1 MNWTKP
7 FVIFTVLACAA
18 FAHAQTAT
26 RETATPGTIAGRV
39 ADAAGQLAAGTTVEI
54 HRPGL
59 AAKPVAIP
67 VNTDGTFS
75 IPSLEPATYV
85 LTVRDADGRERTRR
99 SVRVTAGNPV
109 RADFDLDLQ
118 FSESVTVTESR
129 GARLKSET
137 PASVGSVTAETIAE
151 ARPSHPGEVMG
162 NVAGVWV
169 NVTGGEG
176 HQTAIRQPL
185 NTNPV
190 YLYLEDGIPT
200 RSTGFFNHN
209 ALYEV
214 NLPGAEG
221 VEVTKG
227 PGSALYGSDAIG
239 GVVNVLTR
247 SSLEQ
252 PGATV
257 SLESGSAGWR
267 RGLADVNFSRGRH
280 GVRVTLNATDSEG
293 WRAAT
298 QYNRQSGTLRWD
310 FVRDDSLFKT
320 LIAASRIDQQ
330 TAGSSALPEADY
342 RSDAAANLTP
352 ISFRAVEALRISTDY
367 HLLAGKTALN
377 VIPYVR
383 YNSMDL
389 LPNWTLTFDPT
400 VSESQNTSFG
410 VMAKVERE
418 LPYWQG
424 RLVAGVDTDYSPGS
438 RFEYVIRPQT
448 SPSGL
453 PSNRAAFTSF
463 TPGATVY
470 DYDVDFLAT
479 SPYAQLELAPTARLH
494 VSAGLRFDNMS
505 YDYDDLL
512 TTAPTARHRRSE
524 DGSRSFSHLSPK
536 LGLTY
541 QLTNDLSAFA
551 SYRHAFR
558 APSEGQLFRQGSA
571 RNTFD
576 LDPVKAENI
585 EAGLRFMP
593 RSGLSLDFSV
603 YRLDKR
609 DDILSYQNP
618 LDGSTE
624 AVNAGHTSHT
634 GVELAAKITPTR
646 WASVAMSYSYAKH
659 LYEEWVVDPVANI
672 DFSGREQEV
681 APRHLGSAMLRL
693 GPVYNTTAALETQ
706 WLGSYFMDAANTQKY
721 DGHALANVRVQHDFP
736 GGIRGFVKV
745 LNVFDALY
753 AESASYTIARGRE
766 FAPGRPRTFFAGI
779 EFAWRTR

>member
-1 MNWTKP
+1 MNRTRTLVA
-7 FVIFTVLACAA
+7 FLVLACAA
-18 FAHAQTAT
+18 FAHAQTGT
-26 RETATPGTIAGRV
+26 RGNIAGRV
-39 ADAAGQLAAGTTVEI
+39 ADAAGQLAAGTTLVI
-54 HRPGL
+54 HRDDL
-59 AAKPVAIP
+59 NAKPVQLTIDA
-67 VNTDGTFS
+67 DGTFS
-75 IPSLEPATYV
+75 VPSLDPGTYV
-85 LTVRDADGRERTRR
+85 LTVRDAAGRERTRR
-99 SVRVTAGNPV
+99 SVRVTAGKTA
-109 RADFDLDLQ
+109 RADLELELQ
-118 FSESVTVTESR
+118 FSDSVTVTESR

-267 RGLADVNFSRGRH
+267 RGLADVNFSRGNH

-298 QYNRQSGTLRWD
+298 EYSRQSGTLRWD
-310 FVRDDSLFKT
+310 YVRDDSLLKT
-320 LIAASRIDQQ
+320 LVAASRIDQQ

-342 RSDAAANLTP
+342 RSNATANLTP

-367 HLLAGKTALN
+367 HRLAGKTAIN

-400 VSESQNTSFG
+400 VSESQNTSVG

-418 LPYWQG
+418 LPFWQG
-424 RLVAGVDTDYSPGS
+424 RLATGVDTDYSPGS
-438 RFEYVIRPQT
+438 RFEYVIRAQT

-453 PSNRAAFTSF
+453 PSKRAAFTSF

-470 DYDVDFLAT
+470 DYDVRFLAT

-505 YDYDDLL
+505 YEYDDQL
-512 TTAPTARHRRSE
+512 TTAPTARHRRPS
-524 DGSRSFSHLSPK
+524 DGERSFTHLSPK

-541 QLTNDLSAFA
+541 QLTNDLSAFV

-571 RNTFD
+571 RNTID
-576 LDPVKAENI
+576 LDPVKAENV

-593 RSGLSLDFSV
+593 RGGLSLDFSV

-618 LDGSTE
+618 LDGATE

-634 GVELAAKITPTR
+634 GVEIAAKITPAR

-659 LYEEWVVDPVANI
+659 VYEEWAVDPVAKI
-672 DFSGREQEV
+672 DFSGNEQEV
-681 APRHLGSAMLRL
+681 APRHLGSTMLRL
-693 GPVYNTTAALETQ
+693 GPVFNTTAAVEAQ

-736 GGIRGFVKV
+736 RGIRGFVKV
-745 LNVFDALY
+745 LNVFDTLY
-753 AESASYTIARGRE
+753 AESAAYTIARGRE

>member
-1 MNWTKP
+1 MKRTRA
-7 FVIFTVLACAA
+7 FVAFLVLACAA
-18 FAHAQTAT
+18 FAHAQTET
-26 RETATPGTIAGRV
+26 RGTIAGRV
-39 ADAAGQLAAGTTVEI
+39 ADAAGQLAAGTTLEI
-54 HRPGL
+54 QRTD
-59 AAKPVAIP
+59 AIAKPAELTIAA
-67 VNTDGTFS
+67 DGTFN
-75 IPSLEPATYV
+75 EPRIVPGTYV
-85 LTVRDADGRERTRR
+85 LTVRDADGRERARR
-99 SVRVTAGNPV
+99 TVRVTAGKTV
-109 RADFDLDLQ
+109 RAELELELQ
-118 FSESVTVTESR
+118 FSDSVTVTESR
-129 GARLKSET
+129 GGRLKSET

-190 YLYLEDGIPT
+190 YLFLEDGIPT

-239 GVVNVLTR
+239 GVVNVLTK

-257 SLESGSAGWR
+257 GLESGSAGWR
-267 RGLADVNFSRGRH
+267 RGLADVNFSRGNH

-298 QYNRQSGTLRWD
+298 QYDRQSGTLRWD
-310 FVRDDSLFKT
+310 YVRDESLFKT
-320 LIAASRIDQQ
+320 LVAASRIDQQ

-342 RSDAAANLTP
+342 RSNAAANLTP

-367 HLLAGKTALN
+367 HRLSGKTAVN

-418 LPYWQG
+418 LPFWQG
-424 RLVAGVDTDYSPGS
+424 RLATGVDTDYSPGS
-438 RFEYVIRPQT
+438 RFEYAIRAQT

-453 PSNRAAFTSF
+453 PSKRAAFTSF

-470 DYDVDFLAT
+470 DYDVRFLST

-505 YDYDDLL
+505 YDYDDRL
-512 TTAPTARHRRSE
+512 TTAPTARHRRPE
-524 DGSRSFSHLSPK
+524 DGERSFTHFSPK

-541 QLTNDLSAFA
+541 QLTTDLSAFV

-571 RNTFD
+571 RNTID
-576 LDPVKAENI
+576 LDPVKAENV

-593 RSGLSLDFSV
+593 RGGLSLDFSV

-618 LDGSTE
+618 LDGATE
-624 AVNAGHTSHT
+624 AVNAGHTSHS
-634 GVELAAKITPTR
+634 GVEIAAKMTPAR

-659 LYEEWVVDPVANI
+659 VYEEWVVDPVAKI
-672 DFSGREQEV
+672 DFSGNEQEV

-693 GPVYNTTAALETQ
+693 GPLFNTTAAIEAQ

-721 DGHALANVRVQHDFP
+721 DGHALANVRVQHEFP
-736 GGIRGFVKV
+736 RGIRGFVKV
-745 LNVFDALY
+745 LNVFDTLY